1 MDTYD
6 VIVLGS
12 GHNGLI
18 LQAYLARA
26 GLDVLCLESRDVAG
40 GGLTTIERPA
50 GSGFW
55 HNTHSFFH
63 RGVTRLPWYIGLE
76 LERRGAK
83 YIEPPF
89 NVALLCEDGRSLEWW
104 DDFEKTYASFEAISP
119 QDARTLRRWRDDFVP
134 IVSGI
139 LEPEAQRPPLPP
151 DVRRKLLSASPEGR
165 LLLETSPLSPL
176 EFVLREFKH
185 PAVQAALLFFNGLRE
200 VDLRE
205 PGFGHHVPS
214 LMASQRMAQMC
225 AGGSRHLAASLIH
238 AVEESGG
245 KIRVSSRPLRIVVE
259 GGRAVGVET
268 AGGDVIKARRA
279 VVSSL
284 NPQQTFL
291 ELIDESLLPRDW
303 VEKARAFRYNLLGP
317 LFALN
322 LNLSDRPRYS
332 AAEKRPELN
341 DAFMFILGIEHPDR
355 LLKIVENHEAGTIP
369 PTVMWGTCPTQFD
382 PSQAPAGRHTA
393 FMWEKLPY
401 RLNGDAKNW
410 DAAKDAHGQDML
422 RAWARY
428 APNLNDAVLES
439 FTASPLDVERTL
451 ENMRGG
457 DLLGGS
463 LGYGQT
469 GYNRPFAGAGHYR
482 GHLTGL
488 YLCGSSCF
496 PGGNITGMPGYNS
509 AQVVLSDLGLKPSWA
524 PGPIEEQYAKL
535 AG

>member
-1 MDTYD
+1 MDTCD

-26 GLDVLCLESRDVAG
+26 GLDVLCLESRDEAG
-40 GGLTTIERPA
+40 GGMTTVEQPA
-50 GSGFW
+50 GSGFL

-63 RGVTRLPWYIGLE
+63 RGVTLLPWYRDLE
-76 LERRGAK
+76 LERRGAQ
-83 YIEPPF
+83 YITPSF
-89 NVALLCEDGRSLEWW
+89 NVGLLCEDGRSLEWW
-104 DDFEKTYASFEAISP
+104 DDFEKTFASFEAVSP
-119 QDARTLRRWRDDFVP
+119 EDARTLRRWRNDFVP

-139 LEPEAQRPPLPP
+139 LEPETQRPPLPP
-151 DVRRKLLSASPEGR
+151 EVRRKSLSASPEGR
-165 LLLETSPLSPL
+165 LLMETSPLSPL

-214 LMASQRMAQMC
+214 LMASKRMAQMA
-225 AGGSRHLAASLIH
+225 AGGTKQVAAALIH
-238 AVEESGG
+238 AVEEAGG
-245 KIRVSSRPLRIVVE
+245 KIRVSSRPRRIIVE
-259 GGRAVGVET
+259 HGRAVGVET
-268 AGGDVIKARRA
+268 VSGDVIKARHA

-291 ELIDESLLPRDW
+291 ELIDESLLPADW
-303 VEKARAFRYNLLGP
+303 VAKARAFRYNLLGP

-341 DAFMFILGIEHPDR
+341 HAFMFILGIEQPET
-355 LLKIVENHEAGTIP
+355 LLKIVEHHEAGTIP

-401 RLNGDAKNW
+401 RLNGDARNW
-410 DAAKDAHGQDML
+410 DAAKAAHGRDML
-422 RAWARY
+422 RAWSRY
-428 APNLNDAVLES
+428 APNLNDAVLEMS
-439 FTASPLDVERTL
+439 TASPLDVERTL
-451 ENMRGG
+451 ENMRFG

-463 LGYGQT
+463 LGHGQT
-469 GYNRPFAGAGHYR
+469 GYNRPFAGAGNYR
-482 GHLTGL
+482 GHLQGL
-488 YLCGSSCF
+488 YLCGSACF

-509 AQVVLSDLGLKPSWA
+509 AQVVLADLGIDAPWA
-524 PGPIEEQYAKL
+524 PGPIESVYAKL
-535 AG
+535 AR